1 MDATA
6 TWRRKNGFERPFHWC
21 QLLSWVVFGT
31 DALVFCMIVVP
42 LIETAPAKAIV
53 AVSYAASVI
62 VLVYFTALA
71 TSCDPSD
78 PHLHREA
85 VSAPGEDDN
94 SELPYCPTCNSD
106 VYPRSKHCK
115 PCNKCVHVFDHHCIW
130 LNNCIGKY
138 NYGWFRITISAAAA
152 LTGICLGCCIYL
164 FIDYI
169 LNAAAFEV
177 RFQENAWLSTHSS
190 SVAVAFICILIFV
203 NLPLFTL
210 DMQLVLLHSWLRSQ
224 DLTTYDYIQN
234 KRQLQLEREENGE
247 VRPSVL
253 QKVKSLP
260 SCMDWIVYQPRKRK
274 QKKDKVDAMQ
284 KDPVDEDPAAG
295 QDVEAAPVVGEG
307 PAQAAIAPPACAD
320 AMAGQDAALE
330 PSNGGLVPNSTD
342 SKRR

>member
-1 MDATA
+1 MDGHDGVS
-6 TWRRKNGFERPFHWC
+6 WRRKHGFERPFHWC

-42 LIETAPAKAIV
+42 LIETVPAKAVV
-53 AVSYAASVI
+53 AVCYGISVL

-78 PHLHREA
+78 PHLHRE
-85 VSAPGEDDN
+85 SANEDDN

-106 VYPRSKHCK
+106 VFPRSKHCK

-130 LNNCIGKY
+130 LNNCIGQF
-138 NYGWFRITISAAAA
+138 NYGWFRITIAAAAA
-152 LTGICLGCCIYL
+152 LTGICLGCCVYL

-169 LNAAAFEV
+169 INAEAFES
-177 RFQENAWLSTHSS
+177 RFQENALFTSSSS
-190 SVAVAFICILIFV
+190 SVAVAFLCILIFV

-210 DMQLVLLHSWLRSQ
+210 DMQLVLLHAWLRSQ

-274 QKKDKVDAMQ
+274 QKKDKVDSMQ
-284 KDPVDEDPAAG
+284 KDPANDVDPAEEGRANG
-295 QDVEAAPVVGEG
+295 QT
-307 PAQAAIAPPACAD
+307 PAQVAPPACAD
-320 AMAGQDAALE
+320 VPGPDSAIEQ
-330 PSNGGLVPNSTD
+330 SNGAGPNDAT
-342 SKRR
+342 KH